1 MKTQLYLFTFI
12 CSFFLFANNSS
23 ILAAGRYLVLNFDC
37 HGEAAGKSEIIGD
50 SLRYHLKKQGAK
62 LVSRNLF
69 DKIIAKKNLDES
81 DLNYT
86 IDKLSE
92 VTRQLG
98 ASWAVYG
105 HVLSSHDILTVELR
119 SLSLDGAEPI
129 LMDPLVCG
137 NLGDVFLMVP
147 EMASLILSPDKTA
160 PRVISVQPS
169 EGKEDVGQFVDLVVK
184 FSKPM
189 NPSTF
194 AVSALPEDM
203 WKRFGDVKYD
213 ENNHTF
219 TLKLH
224 LFPDIK
230 YEFHINGAESKAF
243 KDQNGNV
250 APEYVWHFTTG
261 RW

>member
-1 MKTQLYLFTFI
+1 MQFYLFTFM
-12 CSFFLFANNSS
+12 CSFFLFADSNPA
-23 ILAAGRYLVLNFDC
+23 LAADRYLVLNFDC
-37 HGEAAGKSEIIGD
+37 YGEAAGKSEIIGD
-50 SLRYHLKKQGAK
+50 SLRYQLKKQGAN
-62 LVSRNLF
+62 LVSRDLF
-69 DKIIAKKNLDES
+69 DKIVAQKRLNES

-86 IDKLSE
+86 TDKLSE
-92 VTRQLG
+92 ITRQLG
-98 ASWAVYG
+98 ANWAVYG

-119 SLSLDGAEPI
+119 SLSLDSSEPI
-129 LMDPLVCG
+129 LFDPLVCG
-137 NLGDVFLMVP
+137 NLGDVFLIMP
-147 EMASLILSPDKTA
+147 DMASLILSPDKTA

-169 EGKEDVGQFVDLVVK
+169 AGMEDVGQFIDLVIK

-194 AVSALPEDM
+194 AVSALPENM
-203 WKRFGDVKYD
+203 WRRFGDVKYD

-224 LFPDIK
+224 LFPNIK

-243 KDQNGNV
+243 KDQRGNV
-250 APEYVWHFTTG
+250 ASEYVWHFSTG

>member
-1 MKTQLYLFTFI
+1 MKMQSYLFAFI
-12 CSFFLFANNSS
+12 CSFFLFADGNPA
-23 ILAAGRYLVLNFDC
+23 LARDRYLVLNFDC
-37 HGEAAGKSEIIGD
+37 YGEAAGKSEIIGD
-50 SLRYHLKKQGAK
+50 SLRYYLKKQGAS
-62 LVSRNLF
+62 LVSRDLF
-69 DKIIAKKNLDES
+69 NKIVGQRSLNES

-92 VTRQLG
+92 VIRQLG

-105 HVLSSHDILTVELR
+105 HILSSHDILTVELR
-119 SLSLDGAEPI
+119 SLGLDSSEPI
-129 LMDPLVCG
+129 LIDPIVCG
-137 NLGDVFLMVP
+137 NLSDIFLIMP
-147 EMASLILSPDKTA
+147 DMASLILSPDKTA
-160 PRVISVQPS
+160 PQVISVMPS
-169 EGKEDVGQFVDLVVK
+169 AGMEDVGQFIDLVIE

-203 WKRFGDVKYD
+203 WRRFGDVKYD

-250 APEYVWHFTTG
+250 APEYVWHFTTR